1 MCAHTSKKI
10 YKKVNLYFFFFSLYA
25 RFGNLGQSSPDAVRS
40 PLFSSRLRTLKEH
53 RMQQKGALQAM
64 MIAAVLALAS
74 EGSAESQS
82 AWEARVSHGPA
93 GMGNPGTAGAPEIQ
107 ELMAS
112 HSALHHAAVAHA
124 QHRKEALSMANG
136 RPIHLPVIPKSPPVC
151 SAPVSFSI
159 FDMLSVRAF
168 LIRTLICCCNRF
180 ARFAT
185 LCLLMATANYS
196 RACASANR

>member
-1 MCAHTSKKI
+1 MDS
-10 YKKVNLYFFFFSLYA
+10 
-25 RFGNLGQSSPDAVRS
+25 G
-40 PLFSSRLRTLKEH
+40 TLTEH
-53 RMQQKGALQAM
+53 RMQRKGALRAM

-93 GMGNPGTAGAPEIQ
+93 GAPDIQ

>member
-1 MCAHTSKKI
+1 MQHKCA
-10 YKKVNLYFFFFSLYA
+10 LW
-25 RFGNLGQSSPDAVRS
+25 
-40 PLFSSRLRTLKEH
+40 
-53 RMQQKGALQAM
+53 AM

-82 AWEARVSHGPA
+82 AWKARVSHGP
-93 GMGNPGTAGAPEIQ
+93 PDIQ

-124 QHRKEALSMANG
+124 QHRKQALSMANG

-168 LIRTLICCCNRF
+168 LIRTLICFYYRF

>member
-1 MCAHTSKKI
+1 MVETNKE
-10 YKKVNLYFFFFSLYA
+10 VNDSG
-25 RFGNLGQSSPDAVRS
+25 R
-40 PLFSSRLRTLKEH
+40 RTLTEH
-53 RMQQKGALQAM
+53 MMQRKGALRAM

-82 AWEARVSHGPA
+82 AWEARVSHGHA
-93 GMGNPGTAGAPEIQ
+93 GMGNPGTAGAPDIQ

-112 HSALHHAAVAHA
+112 HSALHHAAVAHP

-168 LIRTLICCCNRF
+168 LIRTLICCYYRF